1 MIQASG
7 MVITDK
13 DKELMIDAI
22 NAGEISYGKYNK
34 LAETALA
41 EYEGKKKALLVNS
54 GSSAN
59 FLALMAFTSRDMY
72 SGLRLYPGAEVI
84 TTAAAFPTTVAP
96 IVQAGAVPVF
106 VDIDETYNI
115 DVSQLKRALSKKTKG
130 VMIAH
135 TLGIP
140 FNIDAVRAFC
150 DKHQLFFIA
159 DCCDALGSLYKGKP
173 VTMYGDVVT
182 NSFYPA
188 HHITAGEGGAVL
200 TDDPNIA
207 GIVQSLRDWGRSCK
221 CDPGK
226 NSACGKRFDGQFG
239 TLPEGYDHKYVYS
252 HLGYNLKM
260 TNVQAA
266 LLWSQLKRID
276 EYRDIRR
283 ANFRVMFNILYE
295 YTFPYHLRDG
305 VWIDYSILAEEYSE
319 PSWFGFPVYLPK
331 KVNRK
336 RVLTKLSESGIDT
349 RLLFA
354 GNILDQPIQSFEYRI
369 AGKLDLTDEV
379 RDRMFWI
386 GCWHGLNSE
395 TVLRVAKIVYTVI
408 QEELK

>member
-7 MVITDK
+7 MVITGEDR
-13 DKELMIDAI
+13 EAMIDAMYDSV
-22 NAGEISYGKYNK
+22 SYGKYNR
-34 LAETALA
+34 LAEEALA
-41 EYEGKKKALLVNS
+41 KYEGQKKALLCNS

-59 FLALMAFTSRDMY
+59 LLALMAFTSRDMHSQY
-72 SGLRLYPGAEVI
+72 RLRCGDEII
-84 TTAAAFPTTVAP
+84 TTATAFPTTVAP
-96 IVQAGAVPVF
+96 IVQAGCVPVF
-106 VDIDETYNI
+106 VDINENYNI
-115 DVSQLKRALSKKTKG
+115 DVWKLQKAFSDKTKG
-130 VMIAH
+130 IMIAH

-140 FNIDAVRAFC
+140 FNVDEVIDFC
-150 DKHQLFFIA
+150 VDNGLFLIA
-159 DCCDALGSLYKGKP
+159 DCCDALGSTYKGHQ
-173 VTMYGDVVT
+173 VTEYGMVVT

-188 HHITAGEGGAVL
+188 HHITSGEGGAVL
-200 TDDPNIA
+200 ANDPIIL
-207 GIVQSLRDWGRSCK
+207 GILQSLRDWGRACK

-226 NSACGKRFDGQFG
+226 NNACGKRFDGQFG

-283 ANFRVMFNILYE
+283 INFRVMFSILYE
-295 YTFPYHLRDG
+295 YAFPYHFRDG
-305 VWIDYSILAEEYSE
+305 VWIDYSILAERYSE

-369 AGKLDLTDEV
+369 AGKLDLTNEV

-386 GCWHGLNSE
+386 GCWHGLNGE
-395 TVLRVAKIVYTVI
+395 TAQKSAELVYAVI